1 MLDYCVQTTGS
12 SYVDDRTCTHEA
24 SIAESKSAIS
34 LHESTLSC
42 RVSWQPCWTHMLHN
56 VDTLNVD
63 MLLGGDKIVLH
74 LTAVSKPCSEVGVTF
89 QTSAGCSL
97 TCERSHGFG

>member
-63 MLLGGDKIVLH
+63 MLL
-74 LTAVSKPCSEVGVTF
+74 
-89 QTSAGCSL
+89 
-97 TCERSHGFG
+97 ERGQDCPSPYGRKDALQ